1 MFILNKKAGVIQECN
16 NNDVIKV
23 CKKDTEHYAV
33 AETKEKLTATAKEPQ
48 KHGENIAVSE
58 SNPESVTGQGEHE
71 EQSGA
76 DFLNSGDQQFTVLNA
91 KNVKELRKIAKEKG
105 IPGYENMNK
114 DTLIAIIMNH

>member
-33 AETKEKLTATAKEPQ
+33 AETKEELTATAKEQ
-48 KHGENIAVSE
+48 HGENIAVSE
-58 SNPESVTGQGEHE
+58 SNPKSVTGQGEHE

-76 DFLNSGDQQFTVLNA
+76 DSLNSGDQQFSVLNA

-105 IPGYENMNK
+105 IQGYENMNK

>member
-1 MFILNKKAGVIQECN
+1 MFILNKKTGVIQECN

-33 AETKEKLTATAKEPQ
+33 AETKEELTATVKEPQ

-58 SNPESVTGQGEHE
+58 SNPESVAGQGEHE
-71 EQSGA
+71 DQSGA
-76 DFLNSGDQQFTVLNA
+76 DSLNSSDQQFSVLNA

-105 IPGYENMNK
+105 IQGYENMNK